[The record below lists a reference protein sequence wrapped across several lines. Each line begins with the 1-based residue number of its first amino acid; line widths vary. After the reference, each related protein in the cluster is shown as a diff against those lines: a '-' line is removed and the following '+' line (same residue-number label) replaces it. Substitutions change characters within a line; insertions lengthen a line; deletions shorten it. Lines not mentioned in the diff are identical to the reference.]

1 VEVRLSRRKKSRTG
15 KIAVNRVIA
24 TIQGIPVYQD
34 ESTFRVFWTSGAAV
48 DSDGANGQ
56 NGKRFSY
63 RYPDNDGLD
72 RLADAGWPNGS
83 WTDVLYN
90 DGSGHPLTDGH
101 GNAYSKTS
109 YIWRG
114 AAVAE
119 RAVDACSVPYVVV
132 NPHVRLNAR
141 GVVMGCRAV
150 VSHGNKSVEAVVADV
165 SGGNDIGEISFAAAE
180 ALGINPSPRTG
191 GVDSGVEFSL
201 YPGTA
206 AVINGVVYLLQP
218 A

>member
-1 VEVRLSRRKKSRTG
+1 MNRL
-15 KIAVNRVIA
+15 IA
-24 TIQGIPVYQD
+24 TIQNVTVYQD

-48 DSDGANGQ
+48 DADGANGQ
-56 NGKRFSY
+56 VGKHFAY
-63 RYPDNDGLD
+63 RYPSNDGLD
-72 RLADAGWPNGS
+72 TLSDAGWPNLS

-90 DGSGHPLTDGH
+90 DGSGHPLTDGY

-109 YIWRG
+109 YTWRG
-114 AAVAE
+114 ATVAE

-132 NPHVRLNAR
+132 NPHVRSNAR

-150 VSHGNKSVEAVVADV
+150 VSHAGKSVEAVVADV
-165 SGGNDIGEISFAAAE
+165 SGGNDIGEISVAAAE

-191 GVDSGVEFSL
+191 GVDSGVDFQL

-206 AVINGVVYLLQP
+206 AVINGVAYLLQP

>member
-1 VEVRLSRRKKSRTG
+1 M
-15 KIAVNRVIA
+15 NRIIA
-24 TIQGIPVYQD
+24 TIRGIPVYQD

-48 DSDGANGQ
+48 DADGANGQ
-56 NGKRFSY
+56 VGKHFAY
-63 RYPDNDGLD
+63 RYPSNDGLD
-72 RLADAGWPNGS
+72 TLSDAGWPNLS

-90 DGSGHPLTDGH
+90 DGSGHPLTDGN

-109 YIWRG
+109 YTWHG
-114 AAVAE
+114 VTVAQ
-119 RAVDACSVPYVVV
+119 RAVDACSVAYVVV

-150 VSHGNKSVEAVVADV
+150 VSHAGKSVEAVVADV
-165 SGGNDIGEISFAAAE
+165 SGGNDIGEISVAAAE

-191 GVDSGVEFSL
+191 GVDSGVEFQL

>member
-1 VEVRLSRRKKSRTG
+1 
-15 KIAVNRVIA
+15 VNRVIA
-24 TIQGIPVYQD
+24 TIRGIPVYQD

-56 NGKRFSY
+56 VGKPFSY

-72 RLADAGWPNGS
+72 RLVDAGWPDES

-90 DGSGHPLTDGH
+90 DGTDHPLTDGH

-109 YIWRG
+109 YVWSG
-114 AAVAE
+114 ATVAH

-132 NPHVRLNAR
+132 NPHVRSNAR

-150 VSHGNKSVEAVVADV
+150 VSYAGKSLEAVVADV
-165 SGGNDIGEISFAAAE
+165 SGGNDIGEISVAAAD
-180 ALGINPSPRTG
+180 ALGMPSSPRSG
-191 GVDSGVEFSL
+191 GVHSGVEFL
-201 YPGTA
+201 LFPGTA

>member
-1 VEVRLSRRKKSRTG
+1 M
-15 KIAVNRVIA
+15 NRVIA
-24 TIQGIPVYQD
+24 TIQNVTVYQD
-34 ESTFRVFWTSGAAV
+34 ESNFRVFWTSGAAV

-56 NGKRFSY
+56 VGKPFSY
-63 RYPDNDGLD
+63 RYPDNNGLD
-72 RLADAGWPNGS
+72 RLSDAGWPNGS
-83 WTDVLYN
+83 WTNVLYN

-109 YIWRG
+109 YVWPHQTVAGRG
-114 AAVAE
+114 
-119 RAVDACSVPYVVV
+119 VDAATVPYVVV
-132 NPHVRLNAR
+132 NPHVRINSQ
-141 GVVMGCRAV
+141 GVVMGCRAL
-150 VSHGNKSVEAVVADV
+150 VSFQNRFVEAVVADV
-165 SGGNDIGEISFAAAE
+165 SGGNDIGEISVAAAE

-191 GVDSGVEFSL
+191 GVESGVEFSL